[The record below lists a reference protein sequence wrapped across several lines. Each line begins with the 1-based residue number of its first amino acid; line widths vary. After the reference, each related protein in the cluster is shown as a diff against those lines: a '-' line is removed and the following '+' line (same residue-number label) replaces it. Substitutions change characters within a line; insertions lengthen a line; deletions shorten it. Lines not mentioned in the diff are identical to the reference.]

1 MKPNITELIVNQDK
15 CIGCGVCD
23 AICPVNVLDMQFNI
37 IGMYEPKESE
47 GCLVKCTLCID
58 VCPFVETNK
67 TEKELAK
74 ELYSKQENILF
85 HQDLGYYAS
94 THEVHKKE
102 INDRLQSASGGAGHA
117 VLKALLELKKVDRI
131 ITVEPNDDSDK
142 LFKFSV
148 FKTSDELQKTRGS
161 IYYPTELSEVL
172 DFIISNDGTYA
183 LTVLPCFAKA
193 IRLAQEKNHKLRK
206 RIKLIIGLVCGQ
218 MKTKEF
224 THELARSALG
234 TDRLSSVK
242 YRVKQP
248 SEPASN
254 FAFEFIS
261 KENGSVGRLSW
272 TAQLDGPA
280 KLWGSRAFTPMAC
293 NNCTD
298 VFAHCADLVLMDAWL
313 PEYSKDYRGH
323 TLVISR
329 SKEITDFL
337 EKLSDIQLHPIT
349 AKKVLLSQQAV
360 VDNKNAV
367 ALGTK
372 NFFLSQTTKMR
383 LIIQQLTL
391 QDYENNK
398 DEIRYLYQKI
408 EKLNKIKGTLML
420 PKRIVSKI
428 YRMLK
433 GTR

>member
-1 MKPNITELIVNQDK
+1 MRPNITELIVQQDK

-23 AICPVNVLDMQFNI
+23 TICPVNVLDMQFNA
-37 IGMYEPKESE
+37 IGMYEPKESD
-47 GCLVKCTLCID
+47 GCLDKCTLCID

-74 ELYSKQENILF
+74 ELYGKQENISF
-85 HQDLGYYAS
+85 HNDLGFYTS

-102 INDRLQSASGGAGHA
+102 LSDRLESASGGAGNSI
-117 VLKALLELKKVDRI
+117 LNALLESKAVDAVLS
-131 ITVEPNDDSDK
+131 VEPNEDVDK

-148 FKTSDELQKTRGS
+148 FKNSEELQKTRGS
-161 IYYPTELSEVL
+161 VYYPTELSEVL
-172 DFIISNDGTYA
+172 DYVTKNDGSYA
-183 LTVLPCFAKA
+183 ITALPCFANA

-206 RIKLIIGLVCGQ
+206 RIKFIIGLVCGQ

-224 THELARSALG
+224 THTLARNAIK
-234 TDRLSSVK
+234 TDRLEYVK
-242 YRVKQP
+242 FRVKQEN
-248 SEPASN
+248 EPATN
-254 FAFEFIS
+254 FAFEF
-261 KENGSVGRLSW
+261 KGKVGSVGRLSW

-280 KLWGSRAFTPMAC
+280 RLWGSRAFTPMAC
-293 NNCTD
+293 NSCTD
-298 VFAHCADLVLMDAWL
+298 VFAHCADIVLMDAWL
-313 PEYSKDYRGH
+313 PEYSRDYKGH

-329 SKEITDFL
+329 TKEVTNFL
-337 EKLSDIQLHPIT
+337 ETLSDIELHPIS

-372 NFFLSQTTKMR
+372 SFFLTKTTKIR
-383 LIIQQLTL
+383 LQIQKLSL
-391 QDYENNK
+391 EGYEKNK
-398 DEIRYLYQKI
+398 VEIQALSQKI
-408 EKLNKIKGTLML
+408 DKIHKIKGILML

-428 YRMLK
+428 YRVLK